1 MAWMRMMGADSV
13 AYHRA
18 TFVNRSDDHP
28 ALAYDASRGET
39 LLEWR
44 GWGAGP
50 KEAKRWSASRG

>member
-1 MAWMRMMGADSV
+1 MMGADSV

-18 TFVNRSDDHP
+18 TAVNRSDDHP